1 MAKTATKTKPKL
13 WEEAKRVAKAR
24 MGGKHSARAMQLST
38 QIYKKRGGGYSGAK
52 GKTSLRKWS
61 KQDWGYAGKKGKSV
75 YLPKEKRE
83 RLKSTEKGRRKLA
96 RASAIKSAATRAG
109 KQYSRHGLAKGT
121 S

>member
-1 MAKTATKTKPKL
+1 MAKTATKTNPKL
-13 WEEAKRVAKAR
+13 WEEAKRVAKSR
-24 MGGKHSARAMQLST
+24 MGGKHSARAMQLAT

-52 GKTSLRKWS
+52 GKTSLSMWS

-96 RASAIKSAATRAG
+96 RASAIKRAATRAG

>member
-1 MAKTATKTKPKL
+1 MAKTATKTNPKL

-24 MGGKHSARAMQLST
+24 MGGKHSARAMQAAVR
-38 QIYKKRGGGYSGAK
+38 IYKKRGGGYGGSK
-52 GKTSLRKWS
+52 GKTSLSNWS
-61 KQDWGYAGKKGKSV
+61 KQDWGYSGKKGKGV

-96 RASAIKSAATRAG
+96 RASAVKRAATKAG